1 MDGSKKLVALFT
13 SGQEKRGD
21 RGDFDWAYL
30 LVPWSELHN
39 IDSNIRRKKRGC
51 RGLSRGTSRGCRGLS
66 RGTSRGDVQKKA
78 ELSRHAW
85 AAWNSIT
92 QKEIDKYVLSGE
104 TRLIE
109 CRDIGGEWTDH

>member
-1 MDGSKKLVALFT
+1 M
-13 SGQEKRGD
+13 
-21 RGDFDWAYL
+21 
-30 LVPWSELHN
+30 
-39 IDSNIRRKKRGC
+39 
-51 RGLSRGTSRGCRGLS
+51 
-66 RGTSRGDVQKKA
+66 QKKA